1 MKLIVSPQAASDIEV
16 ALRWWLANRPKAPEL
31 LEAELKLAFQFI
43 ERTPHAG
50 IPMRSGRPAHV
61 RRVPLPRSRYLVYYR
76 VLDAEGEVR
85 VLRLWH
91 ASRRPPKLGR

>member
-1 MKLIVSPQAASDIEV
+1 MNLVISPQAAADIEV

-31 LEAELKLAFQFI
+31 LEQELRLGFEFI
-43 ERTPHAG
+43 SQTPNAG
-50 IPMRSGRPAHV
+50 IPLRRGRLKDV

-76 VLDAEGEVR
+76 VLESQNTVH

-91 ASRRPPKLGR
+91 ASRRPPKL

>member
-1 MKLIVSPQAASDIEV
+1 MKLVVARQAASDIEV

-31 LEAELKLAFQFI
+31 LEQELKLAFEFL
-43 ERTPHAG
+43 ERTPQAG
-50 IPMRSGRPAHV
+50 IPMLNGRLADV

-76 VLDAEGEVR
+76 LLETKGEVR

-91 ASRRPPKLGR
+91 ASRRPPKL